1 MFLSFGSCEF
11 WWFAVV
17 LLFVTCCSISW
28 WFLVFVASGF
38 WLRLT
43 FGVMC
48 SCFDLCFRF
57 DLPVWGF
64 AFCRVFGCRIGIGL
78 CRYCLVGWC
87 WLSGGFWLG
96 VCGCGVWFWDLCWC
110 AVCLLVVAVV
120 LFVVV
125 VFWFVLFC

>member
-17 LLFVTCCSISW
+17 LLFVSCCSISW

-43 FGVMC
+43 FGVVC

-57 DLPVWGF
+57 DLPVWGLRF
-64 AFCRVFGCRIGIGL
+64 AGF
-78 CRYCLVGWC
+78 LV
-87 WLSGGFWLG
+87 
-96 VCGCGVWFWDLCWC
+96 
-110 AVCLLVVAVV
+110 ARLV
-120 LFVVV
+120 
-125 VFWFVLFC
+125 